1 MITQKLKPL
10 SELSIVD
17 TEIYQ
22 LKHKLAA
29 LDNGDQQKALFSKL
43 LTLEKA
49 NEQKLQKLL
58 AEQKK
63 LEDTRATLSG
73 KKEKAN
79 KTLYS
84 GNITNPKE
92 LSDLKEAEE
101 SFGRRIA
108 ELDMP
113 LLEVMES
120 IDGVNKTAD
129 DIKTKLNSVKKS
141 YQKIAAQYKS
151 DHEEISAKVAELTL
165 VSKESRGKIEDA
177 ALLSRYDG
185 ICKKGHGIGVTV
197 ITPLSDS
204 CSVCKTAISN
214 NILSKVK
221 ESNEIIFCENCGRII
236 YLEEEN

>member
-1 MITQKLKPL
+1 MITQNLKPL
-10 SELSIVD
+10 SELSEID
-17 TEIYQ
+17 AEIYQ
-22 LKHKLAA
+22 LKQKLVA
-29 LDNGDQQKALFSKL
+29 LDNGDQQKALFSKVL
-43 LTLEKA
+43 ALEKV

-58 AEQKK
+58 TEQKK
-63 LEDTRATLSG
+63 LEDTRATLSD

-101 SFGRRIA
+101 SFERRIS

-120 IDGVNKTAD
+120 IESVNKTAE
-129 DIKTKLNSVKKS
+129 DIKSKLNSVKKS
-141 YQKIAAQYKS
+141 YQKIAAQYKA
-151 DHEEISAKVAELTL
+151 DNERLLAKIAELTL
-165 VSKESRGKIEDA
+165 ISKEQRGNIDDA
-177 ALLSRYDG
+177 TLLSRYDG

-204 CSVCKTAISN
+204 CSVCKTAISQ

-221 ESNEIIFCENCGRII
+221 EANEIIFCENCGRII